1 VPSPESN
8 DRDNRRQKPGS
19 RNLDQKFSD
28 RHPGLV
34 GIVFVEDDTSFKGR
48 LRKHLRNPPMRTVFL
63 IVVLV
68 FVIPVAIA
76 YSKVSN
82 VAQEKWRDVQQ
93 ARDRHFVK
101 VTAASWIYP
110 FLKRQAIRMQE
121 TDVPAEWL
129 SVRFTNGACLPEH
142 MAQLPGG
149 KYAYAIE
156 SACGLL
162 DEIQVKYALDCAQTS
177 ACNIPGEAVIELQI
191 VLDRLKIAFSDA
203 NLVQPVTDDQG
214 QIRD

>member
-1 VPSPESN
+1 MPSPESN

-93 ARDRHFVK
+93 AGYIR
-101 VTAASWIYP
+101 S
-110 FLKRQAIRMQE
+110 LKGKQYECRKQTCPR
-121 TDVPAEWL
+121 
-129 SVRFTNGACLPEH
+129 NG
-142 MAQLPGG
+142 
-149 KYAYAIE
+149 
-156 SACGLL
+156 SA
-162 DEIQVKYALDCAQTS
+162 
-177 ACNIPGEAVIELQI
+177 
-191 VLDRLKIAFSDA
+191 
-203 NLVQPVTDDQG
+203 
-214 QIRD
+214 